1 MNNLSYDE
9 KAKQVK
15 DKLSQIDDITRHI
28 VSVDWY
34 NMHVDMD
41 YKKVGKDVEIV
52 EINYQPELY
61 ASPKHMTLAEFMLTP
76 ISNLINILEI

>member
-1 MNNLSYDE
+1 MQNLNYDE
-9 KAKQVK
+9 KVKQVMN
-15 DKLSQIDDITRHI
+15 KLSQIDSITRHI

-41 YKKVGKDVEIV
+41 YKPIDKNIEIV

-76 ISNLINILEI
+76 ISNLVNILEI

>member
-1 MNNLSYDE
+1 MKNLNYDG
-9 KAKQVK
+9 KAKQVM
-15 DKLSQIDDITRHI
+15 DKLSQIDSITRHI

-41 YKKVGKDVEIV
+41 YKPIGKNIEIV

-61 ASPKHMTLAEFMLTP
+61 ASPRHMTLAEFMLTP
-76 ISNLINILEI
+76 ISNLTNILEI

>member
-1 MNNLSYDE
+1 MNNLTFDE

-41 YKKVGKDVEIV
+41 FHTTDKSVEIIEV
-52 EINYQPELY
+52 NYQPELY

>member
-1 MNNLSYDE
+1 MNNLTFDE

-15 DKLSQIDDITRHI
+15 NKLSQIDSITRHI

-41 YKKVGKDVEIV
+41 FYTTNKNVEIIEV
-52 EINYQPELY
+52 NYQPELY

-76 ISNLINILEI
+76 ISNLTNLLEI